1 MAIPKPYRNNDE
13 NTFGEYTFSQR
24 WPIIVNNIINDL
36 PKDTDSKII
45 DDFKAFGKEIAD
57 GAVIRNFTD
66 EELEKESNLKLFNE
80 YIEDVKLGGD
90 PSINWLLESESSPI
104 GKEMTWSNGD
114 WLFTEI
120 YLYRR
125 VNSIVLKHGLIIDV
139 FDKLKTDTFL
149 SSFNGVLDLCEFY
162 NKIDLTK
169 LDDDEI
175 KKTLFKELISISLWG
190 NATDLSLLTNLDLT
204 DLQDLQSK
212 ESRLSNESKIL
223 VDDTLVS
230 WKYITEN
237 KGETIDIV
245 CDNSGFEVFCDIL
258 LAFFLVDFKIVKKV
272 VLHLKDLP
280 YMVSDVMKKD
290 VYNLLDILNKWGKDN
305 KDVLAIANKLKN
317 FLDSGKLE
325 LNDNEFWTYYHD
337 YWHLSHVDKHA
348 DKSTFKTLKDVLK
361 SFEKTKMVIFKGD
374 LNYRKLCGDR
384 WWPKTTKWDV
394 AIGRTIT
401 VEDETKLK
409 GDDKVIYELQKF
421 PMLSLRTCKADVMV
435 GLKSDEVDKQL
446 TEEYKNMK
454 KDKDLK
460 DEWWNSS
467 GKWAVVCF
475 NKN

>member
-1 MAIPKPYRNNDE
+1 MAISRVYRNNDKD
-13 NTFGEYTFSQR
+13 TFGEYTFTHR
-24 WPIIVNNIINDL
+24 WTIIINNILKDL
-36 PKDTDSKII
+36 PSDTDAEIVAE
-45 DDFKAFGKEIAD
+45 FKALGEELTK
-57 GAVIRNFTD
+57 GVNVRKFTT
-66 EELEKESNLKLFNE
+66 EELEKEANLKLFND
-80 YIEDVKLGGD
+80 YIEDVNLGKD
-90 PSINWLLESESSPI
+90 PSIEWLSKSEGSPI

-125 VNSIVLKHGLIIDV
+125 VNAIVLKYGLILDV

-149 SSFNGVLDLCEFY
+149 SSYGGVLDLCDFY
-162 NKIDLTK
+162 SK
-169 LDDDEI
+169 LDFSKINDEET
-175 KKTLFKELISISLWG
+175 KFTLYKEFISVSLWG
-190 NATDLSLLTNLDLT
+190 NATDLSLLTNLDLS

-223 VDDTLVS
+223 VDDTLDS
-230 WKYITEN
+230 WKYITEHE
-237 KGETIDIV
+237 GETIDIV
-245 CDNSGFEVFCDIL
+245 CDNAGFEVFCDIL
-258 LAFFLVDFKIVKKV
+258 LAFFLIDFKIVKKV

-290 VYNLLDILNKWGKDN
+290 VFILSDILSKWGKDN
-305 KDVLAIANKLKN
+305 KNILLIADKLKD
-317 FLDSGKLE
+317 FLESGQLE

-348 DKSTFKTLKDVLK
+348 GDETFDILKEVLK
-361 SFEKTKMVIFKGD
+361 SFEKSKMVIFKGD

-384 WWPKTTKWDV
+384 WWPKTTTWEV
-394 AIGRTIT
+394 AVGRNIK
-401 VEDETKLK
+401 VEDESALQ
-409 GDDKVIYELQKF
+409 GDDKSIYELQKF

-435 GLKSDEVDKQL
+435 GLKSEDQDKEL

-454 KDKDLK
+454 KDQDLK
-460 DEWWNSS
+460 DEWWSSS

>member
-1 MAIPKPYRNNDE
+1 MAIPKVYRNNDKG
-13 NTFGEYTFSQR
+13 TFGEYTFTHR
-24 WPIIVNNIINDL
+24 WPIIVNNIISDL
-36 PKDTDSKII
+36 PKETDAKVI
-45 DDFKAFGKEIAD
+45 DAFNALGKEIAQGD
-57 GAVIRNFTD
+57 FVRAFNAK
-66 EELEKESNLKLFNE
+66 ELEKEGNLKLFNE
-80 YIEDVKLGGD
+80 YIQDVKLGKD
-90 PSINWLLESESSPI
+90 PSIDWLLESESSPI
-104 GKEMTWSNGD
+104 GSQMSWANGD

-125 VNSIVLKHGLIIDV
+125 VNAIVLEHGMIIDV
-139 FDKLKTDTFL
+139 FEKLKTDTFV

-169 LDDDEI
+169 LDDAEV
-175 KKTLFKELISISLWG
+175 KYTLFKEFISISLWG

-212 ESRLSNESKIL
+212 ESRLSNQSKIL
-223 VDDTLVS
+223 VDDTLAS

-237 KGETIDIV
+237 PGETVDIV
-245 CDNSGFEVFCDIL
+245 CDNAGFEVFCDIL
-258 LAFFLVDFKIVKKV
+258 LAFFLVDFKLVKKV

-290 VYNLLDILNKWGKDN
+290 VYQLLDILNKWGKES
-305 KDVLAIANKLKN
+305 KEVLAMAHKLKE

-337 YWHLSHVDKHA
+337 YWHLSHVDKHSGK
-348 DKSTFKTLKDVLK
+348 DTFGVLTEVLE
-361 SFEKTKMVIFKGD
+361 SFEKSKMVIFKGD

-384 WWPKTTKWDV
+384 CWPKTTTWDV
-394 AIGRTIT
+394 AISRDLK
-401 VEDETKLK
+401 VEDENKLVGK
-409 GDDKVIYELQKF
+409 EKAIYELQKF

-435 GLKSDEVDKQL
+435 GLKSDEQDKQL

-454 KDKDLK
+454 RDKDLK
-460 DEWWNSS
+460 PEWWNSS
-467 GKWAVVCF
+467 GKWAVICF